1 MGGFFLL
8 FVFVSLSE
16 FCHECDEWKISRTTF
31 DLRKT
36 RDAKYSN
43 QDLIVANLQE
53 SSVANIFDSLLSLV
67 FDTGNNILE

>member
-1 MGGFFLL
+1 ML

-16 FCHECDEWKISRTTF
+16 FCYECDEWKISRTTF

-43 QDLIVANLQE
+43 QELIVANLQE
-53 SSVANIFDSLLSLV
+53 SSIANIFDSLLSLV